1 MDHHLLWGWPII
13 SYLYLAGI
21 GAGAMAVSSIIILW
35 NPSGGFRIRARLITR
50 IGAFIGPLPVIIGS
64 GLLIFELGRPF
75 RAFNIMTSNFWFA
88 AFNPSPMNWGGWF
101 ILLFCMFATVYA
113 LAFIP
118 WGDWLGPGLG
128 ARLQAMGE
136 RARSPLAVIC
146 VPLSIAL
153 AIYTAVLLAA
163 VPSRPLWHTPVLW
176 LLFTVSAIS
185 TGLSAILLVQ
195 RFMFRK
201 AGSRWSGPQEDP
213 AFRVSEFWLVGMK
226 VLLILSELVVIGL
239 FFMFAQMTINSANF
253 AIQALLP
260 GGELALPF
268 WLGVIFIGL
277 LLPGFIESF
286 YLLRTELLGHEF
298 EWPYVINISAP
309 VAVLVGGLM
318 LRYVI
323 VVGGQITGP
332 IGI

>member
-1 MDHHLLWGWPII
+1 MEHHLLWGWPVIG
-13 SYLYLAGI
+13 YLYLAGL
-21 GAGAMAVSSIIILW
+21 GAGAMAVSSIVILW
-35 NPSGGFRIRARLITR
+35 DPAGAFRVRARLIAR
-50 IGAFIGPLPVIIGS
+50 LGAFLGPLPVMIGT

-101 ILLFCMFATVYA
+101 ILLFCIFATVYA
-113 LAFIP
+113 LAFVR
-118 WGDWLGPGLG
+118 WGAWLGSGLG
-128 ARLQAMGE
+128 ERLEARAE
-136 RARSPLAVIC
+136 RVRGPLAVIC
-146 VPLSIAL
+146 TPLSIAL
-153 AIYTAVLLAA
+153 AIYTAILLAA

-185 TGLSAILLVQ
+185 VGLSAIILVQ

-201 AGSRWSGPQEDP
+201 AGSSRRVRLEDP
-213 AFRVSEFWLVGMK
+213 AYRVTEYWLVTMK
-226 VLLILSELVVIGL
+226 VLLIVAELVVIGL
-239 FFMFAQMTINSANF
+239 FFMFAHMTINSANV
-253 AIQALLP
+253 AIQSLLP
-260 GGELALPF
+260 GGDLALAF
-268 WLGVIFIGL
+268 WLGVIAVGL
-277 LLPGFIESF
+277 IIPCFIESF
-286 YLLRTELLGHEF
+286 YLLRTAVLGHEF

-332 IGI
+332 VGI

>member
-1 MDHHLLWGWPII
+1 
-13 SYLYLAGI
+13 
-21 GAGAMAVSSIIILW
+21 
-35 NPSGGFRIRARLITR
+35 
-50 IGAFIGPLPVIIGS
+50 
-64 GLLIFELGRPF
+64 
-75 RAFNIMTSNFWFA
+75 
-88 AFNPSPMNWGGWF
+88 
-101 ILLFCMFATVYA
+101 
-113 LAFIP
+113 
-118 WGDWLGPGLG
+118 
-128 ARLQAMGE
+128 
-136 RARSPLAVIC
+136 
-146 VPLSIAL
+146 
-153 AIYTAVLLAA
+153 
-163 VPSRPLWHTPVLW
+163 
-176 LLFTVSAIS
+176 
-185 TGLSAILLVQ
+185 
-195 RFMFRK
+195 
-201 AGSRWSGPQEDP
+201 
-213 AFRVSEFWLVGMK
+213 
-226 VLLILSELVVIGL
+226 
-239 FFMFAQMTINSANF
+239 MFAQMTINSANF